1 MSRNSDINYFA
12 NAYKH
17 LNETEKNEF
26 SRIANKLLSSS
37 FLCAQKESDRSDYFE
52 TIKRF
57 RLFKEYFAMLDYE
70 LNNYPEQHVIQLK
83 SSQNYNHYNL
93 KLKESVVLLV
103 LRKIYSQKQQEISLH
118 DNIAVPV
125 EAVHDAIAEI
135 GWLNK
140 RINKS
145 ELREM
150 IRLFKRFSL
159 VDSIGDIEN
168 DSSILIL
175 YPSILYAA
183 PFEDIVK
190 IDQMIKNYGGEEEHD
205 TSEEDTA
212 D

>member
-12 NAYKH
+12 AAYKH

-26 SRIANKLLSSS
+26 SRIANKLLFSS
-37 FLCAQKESDRSDYFE
+37 FLCAQKESDRSDYYE
-52 TIKRF
+52 IVKRF
-57 RLFKEYFAMLDYE
+57 RLFKEYFAVLDYE
-70 LNNYPEQHVIQLK
+70 LNNYSEQHVIQLK
-83 SSQNYNHYNL
+83 STQNYNHYNL
-93 KLKESVVLLV
+93 KLKESVILLV

-118 DNIAVPV
+118 DNIAITV
-125 EAVHDAIAEI
+125 ENVHDAIAEI

-140 RINKS
+140 RMNKS
-145 ELREM
+145 ELREI

-168 DSSILIL
+168 DSTILIL

-183 PFEDIVK
+183 PYEEILK
-190 IDQMIKNYGGEEEHD
+190 IDQMIKNYGGEDEHD